1 MIEMPMIEKV
11 PSRAAV
17 AVDPARFDL
26 APEERRDRIVELL
39 AAYERLPVADLAR
52 RFATSEDSIRR
63 DLRRLEAEGR
73 IRRVHGAVLPVAVI
87 SPPLAERAESDV
99 AEKRRIA
106 AEVVGRL
113 RDGETVSI
121 GGGTTAIEIA
131 RALPPVRRLTVV
143 TTSPAVAVVL
153 AERPTIETILIGGRL
168 DAPTGT
174 VTGARA
180 VAAFA
185 DLRADRAIVT
195 ACGVDV
201 RFGLTVSRH
210 EESFVVRAM
219 IEAAAA
225 VTVAATAAKL
235 ATSVA
240 HRIAPLA
247 GCDGLVTGATADPD
261 VVAGIRALGIAVTL
275 V

>member
-1 MIEMPMIEKV
+1 MPTSLV
-11 PSRAAV
+11 AAER
-17 AVDPARFDL
+17 ARFDL
-26 APEERRDRIVELL
+26 GPEERRDRIVELL
-39 AAYERLPVADLAR
+39 VAYDRLPVADLAR
-52 RFATSEDSIRR
+52 RFSTSEDSIRR

-73 IRRVHGAVLPVAVI
+73 IRRVHGAVLPPAVI
-87 SPPLAERAESDV
+87 SPPLGERAESDV

-121 GGGTTAIEIA
+121 AGGTTAIEIA
-131 RALPPVRRLTVV
+131 RALTPAHRLTVV

-153 AERPTIETILIGGRL
+153 AERPTIETIVIGGRL
-168 DAPTGT
+168 DAVTGT

-180 VAAFA
+180 VAAFG

-201 RFGLTVSRH
+201 RLGLSVSRH
-210 EESFVVRAM
+210 EEAFVVRAM
-219 IEAAAA
+219 IDAAAA

-235 ATSVA
+235 ATTAA

-247 GCDGLVTGATADPD
+247 CCDGLVTGAGADPA
-261 VVAGIRALGIAVTL
+261 VVADVRALGIAVTL